1 MNLRRLLLTLFSLV
15 ILAFPTLSAS
25 ATSLR
30 TIQAAN
36 YSINAYYQDLFT
48 LTGME
53 WRKPEFLYLD
63 VDEEYDGECGR
74 VTNTDQID
82 GLAFYCPADEVVV
95 LEADWMAQ
103 LELGVDEFMPMFI
116 LAHEYAHHAQ
126 NLSGIERE
134 YIPTD
139 GDNNEV
145 YSIENELMADCLAGS
160 WAAHLKS
167 VGALDRSD
175 MAAVLLTMTRFGDQV
190 TPPEAPGAHG
200 SALERAKAALTGY
213 ESGALGCMA
222 MHPLP
227 RGLDT

>member
-1 MNLRRLLLTLFSLV
+1 M

-36 YSINAYYQDLFT
+36 YSVNAYYQDLFAI
-48 LTGME
+48 TGME
-53 WRKPEFLYLD
+53 WRKPTFLYLA

-126 NLSGIERE
+126 NLAGIQRE

-139 GDNNEV
+139 GDANEV

-160 WAAHLKS
+160 WAAHLKA
-167 VGALDRSD
+167 VDALDRSD
-175 MAAVLLTMTRFGDQV
+175 MAAVMLMMNEFGDKTTQS
-190 TPPEAPGAHG
+190 ESPGAHG

-213 ESGALGCMA
+213 ESGALGCMTL
-222 MHPLP
+222 HPLP
-227 RGLDT
+227 RGLDV